1 MTALKNSL
9 KLGFATRAIHEG
21 YDPRSSGG
29 SLVPPVHMTSTYV
42 FENVAEGAAL
52 FAGEKPGHFYSRISN
67 PTVELLEKRL
77 ATLESAE
84 AAVAFASG
92 MGAITS
98 VLWTLLESG
107 DEIIVDETLYGCTFT
122 YMQEGLSKFGV
133 KVRFVN
139 MRDLDLLEASI
150 TSATKLFFYE
160 SPANPNMRLVDI
172 KALSK
177 IARTHGI
184 LSVVDNTYCTPY
196 LSRPIEMGADLV
208 VHSATKYLGGHGDL
222 IAGLAAGSQEI
233 MTRVR
238 LEGLKDMTGSVMSPL
253 VAHQV
258 MRGLKTLEIRMER
271 HSQSAQAI
279 AEFLAENRAVAQVY
293 FPGLPTFSQFSLA
306 QKQMKLPGG
315 MIAFELRG
323 GLEAGIQMMD
333 SLQLIQRAVSLGDA
347 DSLIQH
353 PASMTHSVYSPEERK
368 RHHISDGLVRLSVGL
383 ETVEDLISD
392 LQQALAPL
400 MSEARN
406 SHLPSCS

>member
-42 FENVAEGAAL
+42 FENVAEGAAM

-133 KVRFVN
+133 KVTFVN
-139 MRDLDLLEASI
+139 MRDLDALEASI

-172 KALSK
+172 KAISK
-177 IARTHGI
+177 IARAHGV

-196 LSRPIEMGADLV
+196 LSRPIEMGADMV

-222 IAGLAAGSQEI
+222 IAGLAAGSEEI

-271 HSQSAQAI
+271 HSQSAQVI

-293 FPGLPTFSQFSLA
+293 FPGLPTFPQFSLA

-333 SLQLIQRAVSLGDA
+333 SLRLIQRAVSLGDA

-353 PASMTHSVYSPEERK
+353 PASMTHSVYSPEERE

-400 MSEARN
+400 MSEARTPHSR
-406 SHLPSCS
+406 SHS